1 MMKQKTLIIAASVAL
16 TGLSQAASIVTTNI
30 AITPVNIASGGNL
43 GIGLST
49 TSSTQYVV
57 EGSSSTGAIDQWT
70 SAPSNDDRL
79 LYDATADTYFSNS
92 EVDNLR
98 GTIQIMN
105 DNNATLGLA
114 TVGLD
119 FTIATGDSVTLEL
132 YAWNSSETS
141 PSLSWGAGGGGTI
154 WHDTVI
160 GGDAV
165 TLLDETYTTGTSAS
179 ESIDLGAG
187 GYDFYMWRVGMSG
200 KIGGTGNTNGDLA
213 GSGTTF
219 SSLSVTAVPEPSSTA
234 LIGLGGLALILRRR
248 K

>member
-1 MMKQKTLIIAASVAL
+1 MKQKTLIIAASVAL
-16 TGLSQAASIVTTNI
+16 TGLSQAASIVTTNFAI
-30 AITPVNIASGGNL
+30 APVNITSGGNNGTEL
-43 GIGLST
+43 
-49 TSSTQYVV
+49 SSTDPTKYVV
-57 EGSSSTGAIDQWT
+57 EDSSSTGAIDQWT

-92 EVDNLR
+92 TVDNLR

-119 FTIATGDSVTLEL
+119 FAIATGDSVTLEL

-141 PSLSWGAGGGGTI
+141 PSLSWGAAGGGTI

-160 GGDAV
+160 DVNTV

-200 KIGGTGNTNGDLA
+200 KNGGTGNTNGDLA

-219 SSLSVTAVPEPSSTA
+219 SNLSVTAVPEPSSTA